1 MRYISYSLWGDNE
14 LYNIGMVKNAEQ
26 VPEIYPDWQMIVYYD
41 NSVPTET
48 LNILENLNVKLVNVD
63 GHTHGMFWRFFA
75 SDLVDCEY
83 AIFRDGDS
91 RLSTREKMAVDE
103 WIESGKTIHV
113 MRDHPA
119 HQIPYG
125 NNGLG
130 ILGGMW
136 GIKGNTIP
144 MKDSIENFSKNKTM
158 GYGIDQTFLK
168 TIYNVFENDRCTH
181 DDFFEKKP
189 FPIKRENGRFIGER
203 MNVNDEPLNND
214 YLTLQN
220 GN

>member
-26 VPEIYPDWQMIVYYD
+26 VPEIYPGWQMIVYHD

-181 DDFFEKKP
+181 DDFFERKP

-214 YLTLQN
+214 YLAIR
-220 GN
+220 

>member
-1 MRYISYSLWGDNE
+1 MRYVSYSLWGDNE
-14 LYNIGMVKNAEQ
+14 LYNVGMVKNAQQ
-26 VPEIYPDWQMIVYYD
+26 VPEIYPNWQMVVYHD
-41 NSVPTET
+41 NSVPKET
-48 LNILENLNVKLVNVD
+48 LHILEDLNVKLFNVD

-75 SDLVDCEY
+75 SDLPDCEY
-83 AIFRDGDS
+83 VIFRDGDS
-91 RLSTREKMAVDE
+91 RLSIREKMAVDE

-125 NNGLG
+125 NNTLG

-144 MKDSIENFSKNKTM
+144 MKQSIENFSKNKTM

-168 TIYNVFENDRCTH
+168 TIYNVFQDDRCTH

-189 FPIKRENGRFIGER
+189 FPISRKNGRFIGER
-203 MNVNDEPLNND
+203 MDVNDNPVTDD
-214 YLTLQN
+214 YKMLL
-220 GN
+220 

>member
-1 MRYISYSLWGDNE
+1 MKYISYSLWGDNE
-14 LYNIGMVKNAEQ
+14 LYNIGVVKNAEQ
-26 VPEIYPDWQMIVYYD
+26 VPEIYAGWQMIVYHD

-48 LNILENLNVKLVNVD
+48 LNILKNLNVKLVNVD

-125 NNGLG
+125 NSGLG

-189 FPIKRENGRFIGER
+189 FPIQRKNGRFIGER
-203 MNVNDEPLNND
+203 MDVNDNPVTDD
-214 YLTLQN
+214 YKMLL
-220 GN
+220 

>member
-63 GHTHGMFWRFFA
+63 GHTHGMFGRFFA

-214 YLTLQN
+214 YLAI
-220 GN
+220 

>member
-1 MRYISYSLWGDNE
+1 MKYISYSLWGDNE
-14 LYNIGMVKNAEQ
+14 LYNIGIVKNAQQ
-26 VPEIYPDWQMIVYYD
+26 VPEIYSGWQMIVYHD
-41 NSVPTET
+41 NSVPKET
-48 LNILENLNVKLVNVD
+48 LRVLEDLNVKLVNVD

-91 RLSTREKMAVDE
+91 RLSVREKMAVDE

-144 MKDSIENFSKNKTM
+144 MKESVENFSKNKTM

-214 YLTLQN
+214 YLAI
-220 GN
+220 

>member
-14 LYNIGMVKNAEQ
+14 LYNIGIVKNAEQ
-26 VPEIYPDWQMIVYYD
+26 VPEIYPGWQMIVYHD

-91 RLSTREKMAVDE
+91 RLSIREKMAVDE

-168 TIYNVFENDRCTH
+168 TIYNVFANDRCTH

-189 FPIKRENGRFIGER
+189 FPIQRKNGRFIGER
-203 MNVNDEPLNND
+203 MDVNDNPVTDD
-214 YLTLQN
+214 YKMLL
-220 GN
+220 

>member
-1 MRYISYSLWGDNE
+1 MKYISYSLWGDNE
-14 LYNIGMVKNAEQ
+14 LYNIGIVKNAQQ
-26 VPEIYPDWQMIVYYD
+26 VPEIYSGWRMIVYHD
-41 NSVPTET
+41 NSVPKET
-48 LNILENLNVKLVNVD
+48 LRVLEDLNVKLVNVD

-75 SDLVDCEY
+75 SDFIDCEY

-91 RLSTREKMAVDE
+91 RLSVREKMAVDE

-144 MKDSIENFSKNKTM
+144 MKESVENFSKNKTM

-181 DDFFEKKP
+181 DDFFERKP

-214 YLTLQN
+214 YLAI
-220 GN
+220 

>member
-1 MRYISYSLWGDNE
+1 MRYVSYSLWGDNE
-14 LYNIGMVKNAEQ
+14 LYNVGMVKNAQQ
-26 VPEIYPDWQMIVYYD
+26 VPEIYPNWQMVVYHD
-41 NSVPTET
+41 NSVPKET
-48 LNILENLNVKLVNVD
+48 LHILEDLNVKLFNVD

-75 SDLVDCEY
+75 SDLPDCEY
-83 AIFRDGDS
+83 VIFRDGDS
-91 RLSTREKMAVDE
+91 RLSIREKMAVDE

-125 NNGLG
+125 NNTLG

-144 MKDSIENFSKNKTM
+144 MKQSIENFSKNKTM

-168 TIYNVFENDRCTH
+168 TIYNVFQDDRCTH

-189 FPIKRENGRFIGER
+189 FPISRKNGRFIGER
-203 MNVNDEPLNND
+203 MDVNDNPVTDD
-214 YLTLQN
+214 YKILL
-220 GN
+220 

>member
-1 MRYISYSLWGDNE
+1 MKYISYSLWGDNE
-14 LYNIGMVKNAEQ
+14 LYNIGIVKNAQQ
-26 VPEIYPDWQMIVYYD
+26 VPEIYSGWQMIVYHD
-41 NSVPTET
+41 NSVPKET
-48 LNILENLNVKLVNVD
+48 LRVLEDLNVKLVNVD

-75 SDLVDCEY
+75 SDFIDCEY

-91 RLSTREKMAVDE
+91 RLSVREKMAVDE

-144 MKDSIENFSKNKTM
+144 MKESVENFSKNKTM

-214 YLTLQN
+214 YLAI
-220 GN
+220 

>member
-26 VPEIYPDWQMIVYYD
+26 VPEIYPGWQMIVYHD

-91 RLSTREKMAVDE
+91 RLSIREKMAVDE

-181 DDFFEKKP
+181 DDFFERKP

-214 YLTLQN
+214 YLAIR
-220 GN
+220 

>member
-26 VPEIYPDWQMIVYYD
+26 VPKIYSGWQMIVYHD
-41 NSVPTET
+41 NSVPKET
-48 LNILENLNVKLVNVD
+48 LSVLEDLNVKLVNVD

-91 RLSTREKMAVDE
+91 RLSIREKMAVDE
-103 WIESGKTIHV
+103 WIDSGKTIHV

-125 NNGLG
+125 NNSLG

-168 TIYNVFENDRCTH
+168 TIYNVFANDRCTH

-189 FPIKRENGRFIGER
+189 FPIQRKNGRFIGER
-203 MNVNDEPLNND
+203 MDVNDNPVTDD
-214 YLTLQN
+214 YKMLL
-220 GN
+220 

>member
-26 VPEIYPDWQMIVYYD
+26 VPEIYPGWQMIVYHD

-91 RLSTREKMAVDE
+91 RLSIREKMAVDE

-214 YLTLQN
+214 YLAIR
-220 GN
+220 

>member
-1 MRYISYSLWGDNE
+1 
-14 LYNIGMVKNAEQ
+14 MVKNAEQ
-26 VPEIYPDWQMIVYYD
+26 VPEIYPGWQMIVYHD

-91 RLSTREKMAVDE
+91 RLSIREKMAVDE

-214 YLTLQN
+214 YLAIR
-220 GN
+220 

>member
-1 MRYISYSLWGDNE
+1 MRYVSYSLWGDNE
-14 LYNIGMVKNAEQ
+14 LYNVGMVKNAQQ
-26 VPEIYPDWQMIVYYD
+26 VPEIYPNWQMVVYHD
-41 NSVPTET
+41 NSVPKET
-48 LNILENLNVKLVNVD
+48 LHILEDLNVKLFNVD

-75 SDLVDCEY
+75 SDLPDCEY
-83 AIFRDGDS
+83 VIFRDGDS
-91 RLSTREKMAVDE
+91 RLSIREKMAVDE
-103 WIESGKTIHV
+103 WIESRKTIHV

-125 NNGLG
+125 NNTLG

-144 MKDSIENFSKNKTM
+144 MKESIENFSKNKTM

-168 TIYNVFENDRCTH
+168 TIYNVFQDDRCTH

-189 FPIKRENGRFIGER
+189 FPISRKNGRFIGER
-203 MNVNDEPLNND
+203 MDINDNPVTDD
-214 YLTLQN
+214 YKMLL
-220 GN
+220 

>member
-1 MRYISYSLWGDNE
+1 MKYISYSLWGDNE
-14 LYNIGMVKNAEQ
+14 LYNIGIVKNAQQ
-26 VPEIYPDWQMIVYYD
+26 VPEIYSGWQMIVYHD
-41 NSVPTET
+41 NSVPKET
-48 LNILENLNVKLVNVD
+48 LRVLEDLNVKLVNVD

-91 RLSTREKMAVDE
+91 RLSVREKMAVDE

-144 MKDSIENFSKNKTM
+144 MKESVENFSKNKTM

-181 DDFFEKKP
+181 DDFFERKP

-214 YLTLQN
+214 YLAI
-220 GN
+220 

>member
-1 MRYISYSLWGDNE
+1 MKYISYSLWGDNE
-14 LYNIGMVKNAEQ
+14 LYNIGIVKNAQQ
-26 VPEIYPDWQMIVYYD
+26 VPEIYSGWQMIVYHD
-41 NSVPTET
+41 NSVPKET
-48 LNILENLNVKLVNVD
+48 LRVLEDLNVKLVNVD
-63 GHTHGMFWRFFA
+63 CHTHGMFWRFFA

-91 RLSTREKMAVDE
+91 RLSVREKMAVDE

-144 MKDSIENFSKNKTM
+144 MKESVENFSKNKTM

-214 YLTLQN
+214 YLAI
-220 GN
+220 

>member
-189 FPIKRENGRFIGER
+189 FPIKRENGRFVGER

-214 YLTLQN
+214 YLSI
-220 GN
+220 

>member
-14 LYNIGMVKNAEQ
+14 LYNIGIVKNAEQ
-26 VPEIYPDWQMIVYYD
+26 VPKIYTGWQMIVYHD

-203 MNVNDEPLNND
+203 INVNDEPLNND

>member
-14 LYNIGMVKNAEQ
+14 LYNVGMVKNAQQ
-26 VPEIYPDWQMIVYYD
+26 VPEIYPNWQMVVYHD
-41 NSVPTET
+41 NSVPEET
-48 LNILENLNVKLVNVD
+48 LHVLENLNVKLFNVD

-75 SDLVDCEY
+75 SDLLDCEY

-91 RLSTREKMAVDE
+91 RLSIREKMAVDE
-103 WIESGKTIHV
+103 WIESGKTIHI

-125 NNGLG
+125 NNTLG

-144 MKDSIENFSKNKTM
+144 MKESIENFSKNRTM

-168 TIYNVFENDRCTH
+168 TIYNVFQDDRCTH
-181 DDFFEKKP
+181 DDFFEGKP
-189 FPIKRENGRFIGER
+189 FPIQRKNGRFIGER

-214 YLTLQN
+214 YLAI
-220 GN
+220 

>member
-14 LYNIGMVKNAEQ
+14 LYNIGIVKNAEQ
-26 VPEIYPDWQMIVYYD
+26 VPEIYPGWQIIVYHD

-144 MKDSIENFSKNKTM
+144 MKDSIEKFSKNKTM

-181 DDFFEKKP
+181 DDFFERKP

-214 YLTLQN
+214 YLAI
-220 GN
+220 

>member
-14 LYNIGMVKNAEQ
+14 LYNIGMIKNAQQ
-26 VPEIYPDWQMIVYYD
+26 VSEIYSGWQMIVYHD

-48 LNILENLNVKLVNVD
+48 LNILENLNVKLVNVV

-75 SDLVDCEY
+75 SDLIDCEY

-91 RLSTREKMAVDE
+91 RLSIREKMAVDE

-125 NNGLG
+125 NTGLG
-130 ILGGMW
+130 IFGGRW

-144 MKDSIENFSKNKTM
+144 MKESVENFSKNKTM

-214 YLTLQN
+214 YLAI
-220 GN
+220 

>member
-26 VPEIYPDWQMIVYYD
+26 VPEIYPGWQMIVYHD

-83 AIFRDGDS
+83 VIFRDGDS

-181 DDFFEKKP
+181 DDFFERKP

-214 YLTLQN
+214 YLAIR
-220 GN
+220 

>member
-14 LYNIGMVKNAEQ
+14 LYNIGMIKNAQQ
-26 VPEIYPDWQMIVYYD
+26 VSEIYSGWQMIVYHD

-63 GHTHGMFWRFFA
+63 GDTHGMFWRFFA
-75 SDLVDCEY
+75 SDLIDCEY

-91 RLSTREKMAVDE
+91 RLSVREKMAVDE

-214 YLTLQN
+214 YLAI
-220 GN
+220 

>member
-26 VPEIYPDWQMIVYYD
+26 VPEIYLGWQMIVYHD

-214 YLTLQN
+214 YLAIR
-220 GN
+220 

>member
-14 LYNIGMVKNAEQ
+14 LYNIGMIKNAQQ
-26 VPEIYPDWQMIVYYD
+26 VSEIYSGWQMIVYHD

-75 SDLVDCEY
+75 SDLIDCEY

-91 RLSTREKMAVDE
+91 RLSVREKMAVDE

-214 YLTLQN
+214 YLAI
-220 GN
+220 

>member
-1 MRYISYSLWGDNE
+1 MRYVSYSLWGDNE
-14 LYNIGMVKNAEQ
+14 LYNIGVVKNAQQ
-26 VPEIYPDWQMIVYYD
+26 VPEIYPGWQMIVYHD
-41 NSVPTET
+41 NSVPNET
-48 LNILENLNVKLVNVD
+48 LHILEDLNVKLVNVD

-75 SDLVDCEY
+75 SDLNDCEY

-91 RLSTREKMAVDE
+91 RLSIREKMAVDE

-125 NNGLG
+125 NNALG

-144 MKDSIENFSKNKTM
+144 MKESVENFSKNKTM

-189 FPIKRENGRFIGER
+189 FPIQRKNGRFIGER
-203 MNVNDEPLNND
+203 MDINDNPVTDD
-214 YLTLQN
+214 YKMLL
-220 GN
+220 

>member
-26 VPEIYPDWQMIVYYD
+26 VPKIYSGWQMIVYHD
-41 NSVPTET
+41 NSVPKET
-48 LNILENLNVKLVNVD
+48 LSVLEDLNVKLVNVD

-91 RLSTREKMAVDE
+91 RLSIREKMAVDE
-103 WIESGKTIHV
+103 WINSGKSLHV

-119 HQIPYG
+119 HGIPFG
-125 NNGLG
+125 SDRLG

-136 GIKGNTIP
+136 GIKSKVIP
-144 MKDSIENFSKNKTM
+144 ITDMIEKFKKDKNLT
-158 GYGIDQTFLK
+158 YGSDQTFLK
-168 TIYNVFENDRCTH
+168 TIYSIFESDRITH
-181 DDFFEKKP
+181 DEFYEKKP
-189 FPIKRENGRFIGER
+189 FPISREYGRFVGDRI
-203 MNVNDEPLNND
+203 DENNKPVGDD
-214 YLTLQN
+214 YKYVI
-220 GN
+220 

>member
-181 DDFFEKKP
+181 DDFFENKP
-189 FPIKRENGRFIGER
+189 FPIKRNPGEFIGSR
-203 MNVNDEPLNND
+203 IDHNDMPVGTD
-214 YLTLQN
+214 YLAVS
-220 GN
+220 

>member
-1 MRYISYSLWGDNE
+1 MKYISYSLWGDNE
-14 LYNIGMVKNAEQ
+14 LYNIGIVKNAQQ
-26 VPEIYPDWQMIVYYD
+26 VPEIYSGWQMIVYHD
-41 NSVPTET
+41 NSVPKET
-48 LNILENLNVKLVNVD
+48 LRVLEDLNVKLVNVD

-91 RLSTREKMAVDE
+91 RLSVREKMAVDE

-144 MKDSIENFSKNKTM
+144 MKESVENFSKNRTM

-214 YLTLQN
+214 YLAI
-220 GN
+220 

>member
-26 VPEIYPDWQMIVYYD
+26 VPEIYPGWQMIVYHD

-214 YLTLQN
+214 YLAIR
-220 GN
+220 

>member
-189 FPIKRENGRFIGER
+189 YPIKRENGRFIGER

-214 YLTLQN
+214 YLAI
-220 GN
+220 

>member
-1 MRYISYSLWGDNE
+1 MRYVSYSLWGDNE
-14 LYNIGMVKNAEQ
+14 LYNVGMVKNAQQ
-26 VPEIYPDWQMIVYYD
+26 VPEIYPNWQMVVYHD
-41 NSVPTET
+41 NSVPKET
-48 LNILENLNVKLVNVD
+48 LHILEDLNVKLFNVD

-75 SDLVDCEY
+75 SDLPDCEY
-83 AIFRDGDS
+83 VIFRDGDS
-91 RLSTREKMAVDE
+91 RLSIREKMAVDE

-125 NNGLG
+125 NNTLG

-144 MKDSIENFSKNKTM
+144 MKQSIENFSKNKTM

-168 TIYNVFENDRCTH
+168 TIYNVFQDDRCTH

-189 FPIKRENGRFIGER
+189 FPISRKNGRFIGER
-203 MNVNDEPLNND
+203 MDINDNPVTDD
-214 YLTLQN
+214 YKMLL
-220 GN
+220 

>member
-1 MRYISYSLWGDNE
+1 MRYVSYSLWGDKE
-14 LYNIGMVKNAEQ
+14 LYNVGMVKNAQQ
-26 VPEIYPDWQMIVYYD
+26 VPEIYPNWQMVVYHD
-41 NSVPTET
+41 NSVPKET
-48 LNILENLNVKLVNVD
+48 LHILEDLNVKLFNVD

-75 SDLVDCEY
+75 SDLPDCEY
-83 AIFRDGDS
+83 VIFRDGDS
-91 RLSTREKMAVDE
+91 RLSIREKMAVDE

-125 NNGLG
+125 NNTLG

-144 MKDSIENFSKNKTM
+144 MKESIENFSKNRTM

-168 TIYNVFENDRCTH
+168 TIYNVFQDDRCTH

-189 FPIKRENGRFIGER
+189 FPISRKNGRFIGER
-203 MNVNDEPLNND
+203 MDVNDNPVTDD
-214 YLTLQN
+214 YKILL
-220 GN
+220 